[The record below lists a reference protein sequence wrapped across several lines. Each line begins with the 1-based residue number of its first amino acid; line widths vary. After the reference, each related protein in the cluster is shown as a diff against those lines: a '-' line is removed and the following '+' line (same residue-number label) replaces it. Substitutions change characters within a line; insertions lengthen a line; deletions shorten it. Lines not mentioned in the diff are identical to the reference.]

1 MDNFWKIFIF
11 PLTESGKAWYESQM
25 GYRTKWPCWIRS
37 KVHPGLFPTPPL
49 LLQQLLTAA
58 ELKNIRRVASIP
70 PACFPPS
77 NSSVLQ
83 GLLAGISAA
92 GFPSVDSLSR
102 NLPSC
107 SSDTLQTICIE
118 NIAGMSSSTS
128 TALWVK
134 YQHFLIIFGL
144 ETSIW
149 YLVAVLGKGFPV
161 HLQSSVE
168 GSVAVSFFSL
178 STFSP
183 DHLFTGWK
191 YL

>member
-1 MDNFWKIFIF
+1 MALLDQIKGPSRPVPYSPTSSSTAAN
-11 PLTESGKAWYESQM
+11 S
-25 GYRTKWPCWIRS
+25 CWIEEYKKS
-37 KVHPGLFPTPPL
+37 CKYST
-49 LLQQLLTAA
+49 
-58 ELKNIRRVASIP
+58 
-70 PACFPPS
+70 
-77 NSSVLQ
+77 SVLCSLSQ
-83 GLLAGISAA
+83 FCASGTFSWYLCSW
-92 GFPSVDSLSR
+92 FSSVDSLSR

-118 NIAGMSSSTS
+118 NITGMSSSTS

-134 YQHFLIIFGL
+134 YQHFFIIFGL
-144 ETSIW
+144 ETLIW
-149 YLVAVLGKGFPV
+149 YPVAVLGKGFPV